1 MIIGIFG
8 SSKENRIKLLKQLH
22 KNCRDNSIM
31 VNFYKQSASLLD
43 EEEVFKQILEM
54 KFDGPFFLEEFVEGK
69 QLLTIIKNKKNVVF
83 ISSILSRDILDLCSE
98 FYVGK
103 TNKSSDLYSLYFG
116 DINPSENEFIHFKMD
131 TTKDSIFI

>member
-22 KNCRDNSIM
+22 KYYRDNSIM
-31 VNFYKQSASLLD
+31 VNFYNQSASLLD
-43 EEEVFKQILEM
+43 EEKVFKQILEM

-69 QLLTIIKNKKNVVF
+69 QLLTIIKNKKNVIF
-83 ISSILSRDILDLCSE
+83 ISSILSGDLLALCSVL
-98 FYVGK
+98 YVGK
-103 TNKSSDLYSLYFG
+103 KNKSSNLYSLYFG

-131 TTKDSIFI
+131 TTKESILI